1 MDVRNLIIIPSDLP
15 ITEINFMI
23 KSRPM
28 KKLAFKFLLVG
39 LASVFFISCGSSL
52 LLKRKYTSGYY
63 LGNFSVAKS
72 KKSEIKS
79 ENKTQNLFLSADLK
93 SENLLL
99 PLSSIEGNEIVEN
112 THSEILNK
120 VKTNNTSSE
129 NSSPSKFGE
138 IKVIKS
144 SIKQQSNN
152 GTTQVQDMKSTLNN
166 ISLKSK
172 NTLMNDFKMNQ
183 PYDEDT
189 MNIIMLI
196 LCLLVPPLGVY
207 LKARSANK
215 WFWIT
220 LLLCLLSGGIFFGIG
235 AMGTGWF
242 VAFIIALLYVL
253 EVVK

>member
-1 MDVRNLIIIPSDLP
+1 
-15 ITEINFMI
+15 MI

-28 KKLAFKFLLVG
+28 KKLAFKFLLAG
-39 LASVFFISCGSSL
+39 LASVFFVSCGSSL

-63 LGNFSVAKS
+63 LGNFSPAKS

-93 SENLLL
+93 SEKLSL
-99 PLSSIEGNEIVEN
+99 PVSSFEGNEIIEYAN
-112 THSEILNK
+112 IEILDK
-120 VKTNNTSSE
+120 VKTNSTSSE
-129 NSSPSKFGE
+129 NSYPNKFEKIRG
-138 IKVIKS
+138 IKS

-172 NTLMNDFKMNQ
+172 NSLMNDFKVNP

-189 MNIIMLI
+189 MKIIMLI
-196 LCLLVPPLGVY
+196 LCLLVPPLGIY